1 MYFNIL
7 NVIEEYIL
15 NNYKCEKI
23 GDIKDTAD
31 TRIIYKIDY
40 KGKKIGFFKIMVYGG
55 IVFCAKIFLKN
66 MKIQMTSKNQ

>member
-7 NVIEEYIL
+7 NAIEEYIL

-23 GDIKDTAD
+23 GVIKDTAD

-55 IVFCAKIFLKN
+55 IR
-66 MKIQMTSKNQ
+66 

>member
-40 KGKKIGFFKIMVYGG
+40 KGKKIGFFKTMVYGG
-55 IVFCAKIFLKN
+55 IR
-66 MKIQMTSKNQ
+66 

>member
-23 GDIKDTAD
+23 GVIKDTAD
-31 TRIIYKIDY
+31 TRIIYK
-40 KGKKIGFFKIMVYGG
+40 
-55 IVFCAKIFLKN
+55 
-66 MKIQMTSKNQ
+66 MKTSSK